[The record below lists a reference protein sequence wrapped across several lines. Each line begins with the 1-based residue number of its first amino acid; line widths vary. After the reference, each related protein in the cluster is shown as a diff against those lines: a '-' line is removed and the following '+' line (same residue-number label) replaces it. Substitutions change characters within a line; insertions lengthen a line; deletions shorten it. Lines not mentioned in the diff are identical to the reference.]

1 MFIEK
6 ESPIT
11 LISSE
16 LNHVKINA
24 KAAKRSNLIKDF
36 NNDFPEEAIELKNI
50 NNQTLIKVKEYLEHY
65 ENIEPKK
72 IMHPLPKKDFKECVD
87 TWDYDYINLQNESI
101 FEIML
106 AANFMD
112 IQPLLELASAKI
124 ASLIKGKN
132 ERQIR
137 EILNMQNDHG
147 DECDC
152 IDNN

>member
-1 MFIEK
+1 MYNEK
-6 ESPIT
+6 EDSIT

-16 LNHVKINA
+16 LNHIEINA

-36 NNDFPEEAIELKNI
+36 KNDFPEEAIELKNI

-72 IMHPLPKKDFKECVD
+72 IIQPLPKKDFKECVD
-87 TWDYDYINLQNESI
+87 TWDYDYINLQNDLI

-112 IQPLLELASAKI
+112 IKPLLELTCAKI

-137 EILNMQNDHG
+137 QILNMQNNN
-147 DECDC
+147 
-152 IDNN
+152 DNEFDSINNK

>member
-1 MFIEK
+1 
-6 ESPIT
+6 
-11 LISSE
+11 
-16 LNHVKINA
+16 
-24 KAAKRSNLIKDF
+24 
-36 NNDFPEEAIELKNI
+36 
-50 NNQTLIKVKEYLEHY
+50 
-65 ENIEPKK
+65 
-72 IMHPLPKKDFKECVD
+72 MHPLPKKDFKECVD